1 MEIIT
6 YTLAISAK
14 MLRITDLLKRVAP
27 VVAFQLSRAGTCSK
41 VLGAAAQNRPLPRGI
56 QQKASFGG
64 GGESTRRHVR
74 EVRSFRMFSI
84 EGNLLKAG
92 MGAILAVMAGLPVG
106 AQSLQERVPTCFECH
121 GEKGQSQLPE
131 VPSLGAQPALY
142 TLVELVM
149 FRDKLRLTEPM
160 NQQTVGLSDGDLRAL
175 SDMIAKL
182 PAPEP
187 ISDTPDPA
195 RMDRGRAL
203 AQANRCN
210 FCHQSNYQGV
220 ENVPRL
226 AGQREDYL
234 LKSLRA
240 YKDNTRRGYDAQ
252 MSEVVYAMKDDDL
265 VDLAY
270 FLARLK

>member
-1 MEIIT
+1 
-6 YTLAISAK
+6 
-14 MLRITDLLKRVAP
+14 
-27 VVAFQLSRAGTCSK
+27 
-41 VLGAAAQNRPLPRGI
+41 
-56 QQKASFGG
+56 
-64 GGESTRRHVR
+64 
-74 EVRSFRMFSI
+74 MFSI

-92 MGAILAVMAGLPVG
+92 MGAILAVMAGFPVC

-160 NQQTVGLSDGDLRAL
+160 NQETNGLSDGDLRAL
-175 SDMIAKL
+175 SEMIAKL
-182 PAPEP
+182 PPHEP
-187 ISDTPDPA
+187 TSDTPDPA

-203 AQANRCN
+203 AERNRCN
-210 FCHQSNYQGV
+210 FCHQSNFQGAD
-220 ENVPRL
+220 NVPRL

-234 LKSLRA
+234 LKSLRG

-252 MSEVVYAMKDDDL
+252 MSEVVYAMKDEDL
-265 VDLAY
+265 VEIAY

>member
-1 MEIIT
+1 
-6 YTLAISAK
+6 ISAK

-92 MGAILAVMAGLPVG
+92 MGAILAVMAGFPVC

-121 GEKGQSQLPE
+121 GENGQSQLPE

-149 FRDKLRLTEPM
+149 FRDKLRITEPM
-160 NQQTVGLSDGDLRAL
+160 NEMTKGLSDDDLRAA
-175 SDMIAKL
+175 SDMISKL
-182 PAPEP
+182 QPPGP
-187 ISDTPDPA
+187 VSDTPDPA

-203 AQANRCN
+203 AQQNRCN
-210 FCHQSNYQGV
+210 FCHQSNFQGLD
-220 ENVPRL
+220 NVPRL

-234 LKSLRA
+234 LKALRA
-240 YKDNTRRGYDAQ
+240 YKDNSRRGYDAQ
-252 MSEVVYAMKDDDL
+252 MSEVVYSIKDEDF
-265 VDLAY
+265 VDIT
-270 FLARLK
+270 